1 MPLTPRE
8 AFKTGF
14 LIRCE
19 EEGLSAEEITAR
31 TKAAHVL
38 HHRCANVTPEEEQL
52 VKQAFGPLQAGASLA
67 GSVLNLLVKA
77 PWLALGG
84 GAVGGAG
91 IGMMAGKLRNEFDPV
106 MGAQGASTPEE
117 VQDIQAAE
125 LVQSLNREA
134 SSARR
139 RAAMLK
145 RKRAREEEDAN
156 RWSRI

>member
-1 MPLTPRE
+1 
-8 AFKTGF
+8 
-14 LIRCE
+14 
-19 EEGLSAEEITAR
+19 
-31 TKAAHVL
+31 
-38 HHRCANVTPEEEQL
+38 
-52 VKQAFGPLQAGASLA
+52 
-67 GSVLNLLVKA
+67 
-77 PWLALGG
+77 
-84 GAVGGAG
+84 
-91 IGMMAGKLRNEFDPV
+91 MMAGKLRNEFDPV

-145 RKRAREEEDAN
+145 RKREREEEDAN

>member
-19 EEGLSAEEITAR
+19 EEGLGADEITAR

-38 HHRCANVTPEEEQL
+38 HHRCANATPEEEQL
-52 VKQAFGPLQAGASLA
+52 VKQAFGPLQAGANLA

-84 GAVGGAG
+84 GAIAGAG
-91 IGMMAGKLRNEFDPV
+91 GGMLAGKLRNEFDPV
-106 MGAQGASTPEE
+106 MGAQGESTPEE
-117 VQDIQAAE
+117 IQDIQAAE
-125 LVQSLNREA
+125 LVQSLSREA
-134 SSARR
+134 ASTRR
-139 RAAMLK
+139 RAGMLKLK
-145 RKRAREEEDAN
+145 RKREEEDAN

>member
-38 HHRCANVTPEEEQL
+38 HHRCANMTPEEEQFA
-52 VKQAFGPLQAGASLA
+52 KQAGVFEAGANVA

-106 MGAQGASTPEE
+106 MGAQGESTPEE

-145 RKRAREEEDAN
+145 RKREREEEDAN